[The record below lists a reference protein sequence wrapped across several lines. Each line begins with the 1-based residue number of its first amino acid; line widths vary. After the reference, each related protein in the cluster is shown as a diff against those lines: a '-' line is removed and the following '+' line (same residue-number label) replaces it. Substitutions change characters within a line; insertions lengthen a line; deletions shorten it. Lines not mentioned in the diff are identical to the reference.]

1 MKNTFYVY
9 IYLDPRKPGKYY
21 YSGTETCF
29 IYEPFY
35 VGKGKGRRMEE
46 HLNRVDCGSKYVFN
60 SFKNSKIKKI
70 LKEGLRPHIIILENN
85 LTEKSAF
92 KLETQ
97 TIKNIGRN
105 DLKSGPLCNFTD
117 GGEGSS
123 GRKLSEETK
132 EKIKIKAL
140 HRKVSEKT
148 KEKMKK
154 NNSGEGNPMYGKT
167 GKNNVWFGKTNRKMM
182 DQMANHATRIRR
194 YVDRYGYDQVESF
207 IDKCLSL
214 ENLIDRYS
222 PYVEKSIVPKVKE
235 ESQPNQQAFMFK
247 YEREYMRD
255 YINPPAFV
263 KEQKQKYA
271 EEMEKKRKF
280 PPEPERL

>member
-167 GKNNVWFGKTNRKMM
+167 GKNNVWFGKTHSPESIKKMKFKKP
-182 DQMANHATRIRR
+182 DL
-194 YVDRYGYDQVESF
+194 GYKIKKFYKENSKKRVN
-207 IDKCLSL
+207 IDGLLTKKL
-214 ENLIDRYS
+214 
-222 PYVEKSIVPKVKE
+222 VSIVEAAELTGVEYKNIYYGIKRKTQYVK
-235 ESQPNQQAFMFK
+235 NGFIFTQAF
-247 YEREYMRD
+247 
-255 YINPPAFV
+255 
-263 KEQKQKYA
+263 
-271 EEMEKKRKF
+271 
-280 PPEPERL
+280 